1 MSRKQLIIA
10 IIVISLT
17 CGLVFDTQ
25 REYKKTLTQDIE
37 NVYAD
42 YVDIKFSGY
51 RFYTLDP
58 IERFVKVSPNRNL
71 KPGTYIVGET
81 KDDNGHTYLNPGTL
95 ILKNEDYNEKLK
107 ISNKLIKINSKN
119 ALHDFFTLIKYI
131 KENQLGSDFR
141 FYDFSTSISKY
152 KNEEIDIAVKLIE
165 LTFHHTNN
173 VFHQ

>member
-37 NVYAD
+37 DVYAD
-42 YVDIKFSGY
+42 YADIKFSGY

-58 IERFVKVSPNRNL
+58 IERFVKVSPNRDL
-71 KPGTYIVGET
+71 KRGTYIVGET

-95 ILKNEDYNEKLK
+95 ILKNEDYNDEAD
-107 ISNKLIKINSKN
+107 IYI
-119 ALHDFFTLIKYI
+119 DGTLYT
-131 KENQLGSDFR
+131 LGSVSR
-141 FYDFSTSISKY
+141 A
-152 KNEEIDIAVKLIE
+152 NVKANYLEVNLKKGQTVVVKRKIGVKA
-165 LTFHHTNN
+165 TR
-173 VFHQ
+173 VMG

>member
-42 YVDIKFSGY
+42 YADIKFSGY

-58 IERFVKVSPNRNL
+58 IERFVKVSPNRDL

-95 ILKNEDYNEKLK
+95 ILKNEDYNDEAD
-107 ISNKLIKINSKN
+107 IYI
-119 ALHDFFTLIKYI
+119 DGTLYT
-131 KENQLGSDFR
+131 LGSESR
-141 FYDFSTSISKY
+141 AS
-152 KNEEIDIAVKLIE
+152 VKANYLEVNLKKGQTVVVKRKIGVKA
-165 LTFHHTNN
+165 TR
-173 VFHQ
+173 VMG

>member
-42 YVDIKFSGY
+42 YADIKFSGY

-58 IERFVKVSPNRNL
+58 IKRFVKVSPNRDL

-95 ILKNEDYNEKLK
+95 ILKNEDYNDEAD
-107 ISNKLIKINSKN
+107 IYI
-119 ALHDFFTLIKYI
+119 DGTLYT
-131 KENQLGSDFR
+131 LGSESR
-141 FYDFSTSISKY
+141 AS
-152 KNEEIDIAVKLIE
+152 VKANYLEVNLKKGQTVVVKRKIGVKA
-165 LTFHHTNN
+165 TR
-173 VFHQ
+173 VMG

>member
-25 REYKKTLTQDIE
+25 REYKKTLTEDIE

-42 YVDIKFSGY
+42 YADIKFSGY
-51 RFYTLDP
+51 RFYKLDP
-58 IERFVKVSPNRNL
+58 IERFVKVSPNRDL

-95 ILKNEDYNEKLK
+95 ILKNDDYNDEAD
-107 ISNKLIKINSKN
+107 IYI
-119 ALHDFFTLIKYI
+119 DGTLYT
-131 KENQLGSDFR
+131 LGSVSR
-141 FYDFSTSISKY
+141 A
-152 KNEEIDIAVKLIE
+152 NVKANYLEVNLKKGQTVVVKRKIGVKA
-165 LTFHHTNN
+165 TR
-173 VFHQ
+173 VMG

>member
-37 NVYAD
+37 DVYTD
-42 YVDIKFSGY
+42 YADIKFSGY

-58 IERFVKVSPNRNL
+58 IERFVKVSPNRDL

-95 ILKNEDYNEKLK
+95 ILKNEDYNDEAD
-107 ISNKLIKINSKN
+107 IYI
-119 ALHDFFTLIKYI
+119 DGTLYT
-131 KENQLGSDFR
+131 LGSVSR
-141 FYDFSTSISKY
+141 A
-152 KNEEIDIAVKLIE
+152 NVKANYLEVNLKKGQTVVVKRKIGVKA
-165 LTFHHTNN
+165 TR
-173 VFHQ
+173 VMG

>member
-42 YVDIKFSGY
+42 YAEIKFSGY

-58 IERFVKVSPNRNL
+58 IERFVKVSPNRDL

-81 KDDNGHTYLNPGTL
+81 KDDNGHTYLNPGTI
-95 ILKNEDYNEKLK
+95 ILKNDDYNDEAD
-107 ISNKLIKINSKN
+107 IYI
-119 ALHDFFTLIKYI
+119 DGTLYT
-131 KENQLGSDFR
+131 LGSASR
-141 FYDFSTSISKY
+141 AS
-152 KNEEIDIAVKLIE
+152 VKANYLEVNLKKGQTVVVKRKIGVKA
-165 LTFHHTNN
+165 TR
-173 VFHQ
+173 VMG

>member
-42 YVDIKFSGY
+42 YADIKFSGY
-51 RFYTLDP
+51 RFYTFDP
-58 IERFVKVSPNRNL
+58 IERFVKVSPNRDL

-95 ILKNEDYNEKLK
+95 ILKNDDYNDEAD
-107 ISNKLIKINSKN
+107 IYI
-119 ALHDFFTLIKYI
+119 DGTLYT
-131 KENQLGSDFR
+131 LGSESR
-141 FYDFSTSISKY
+141 A
-152 KNEEIDIAVKLIE
+152 NVKANYLEVNLKKGQTVIVKRKIGVKA
-165 LTFHHTNN
+165 TR
-173 VFHQ
+173 VMG

>member
-37 NVYAD
+37 DVYTD
-42 YVDIKFSGY
+42 YADIKFSGY

-58 IERFVKVSPNRNL
+58 IERFVKVSPNRDL

-95 ILKNEDYNEKLK
+95 ILKNDDYNDEAD
-107 ISNKLIKINSKN
+107 IYI
-119 ALHDFFTLIKYI
+119 DGTLYT
-131 KENQLGSDFR
+131 LGSESR
-141 FYDFSTSISKY
+141 ANVKANYL
-152 KNEEIDIAVKLIE
+152 EINLKKGQTVVVKRKIGVKA
-165 LTFHHTNN
+165 TR
-173 VFHQ
+173 VMG

>member
-42 YVDIKFSGY
+42 YADKKFSGY

-58 IERFVKVSPNRNL
+58 IERFVKVSPNRDL
-71 KPGTYIVGET
+71 KPGIYIVGET

-95 ILKNEDYNEKLK
+95 ILKNEDYNDEAD
-107 ISNKLIKINSKN
+107 IYI
-119 ALHDFFTLIKYI
+119 DGTLYT
-131 KENQLGSDFR
+131 LGSVSR
-141 FYDFSTSISKY
+141 A
-152 KNEEIDIAVKLIE
+152 NVKANYLEVNLKKGQTVVVKRKIGVKA
-165 LTFHHTNN
+165 TR
-173 VFHQ
+173 VMG

>member
-42 YVDIKFSGY
+42 YAEIKFSGY

-58 IERFVKVSPNRNL
+58 IERFVKVSPNRDL

-95 ILKNEDYNEKLK
+95 ILKNDDYNDEAD
-107 ISNKLIKINSKN
+107 IYI
-119 ALHDFFTLIKYI
+119 DGTLYT
-131 KENQLGSDFR
+131 LGSESR
-141 FYDFSTSISKY
+141 A
-152 KNEEIDIAVKLIE
+152 NVKANYLEVNLKKGQTVVVKRKIGVKA
-165 LTFHHTNN
+165 TR
-173 VFHQ
+173 VMG

>member
-25 REYKKTLTQDIE
+25 REYKKALTQDIE
-37 NVYAD
+37 DVYAD
-42 YVDIKFSGY
+42 YADIKFSGY

-58 IERFVKVSPNRNL
+58 IERFVKVSPNRDL

-95 ILKNEDYNEKLK
+95 ILKNEDYNDEAD
-107 ISNKLIKINSKN
+107 IYIDGT
-119 ALHDFFTLIKYI
+119 LHT
-131 KENQLGSDFR
+131 LGSVSR
-141 FYDFSTSISKY
+141 AS
-152 KNEEIDIAVKLIE
+152 VKANYLEVNLKKGQTVVVKRKIGVKA
-165 LTFHHTNN
+165 TR
-173 VFHQ
+173 VMG

>member
-42 YVDIKFSGY
+42 YADIKFSGY

-58 IERFVKVSPNRNL
+58 IERFVKVSPNRDL

-95 ILKNEDYNEKLK
+95 ILKNEDYNDEAD
-107 ISNKLIKINSKN
+107 IYI
-119 ALHDFFTLIKYI
+119 DGTLYS
-131 KENQLGSDFR
+131 LGSESR
-141 FYDFSTSISKY
+141 AS
-152 KNEEIDIAVKLIE
+152 VKANYLEVNLKKGQTVVVKRKIGVKA
-165 LTFHHTNN
+165 TR
-173 VFHQ
+173 VMG